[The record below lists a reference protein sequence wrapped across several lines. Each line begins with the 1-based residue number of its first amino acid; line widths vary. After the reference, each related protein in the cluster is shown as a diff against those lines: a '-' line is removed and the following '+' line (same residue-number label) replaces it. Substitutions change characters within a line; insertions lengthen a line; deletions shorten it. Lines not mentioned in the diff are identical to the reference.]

1 MERSELTSMRKVIV
15 IAGPTCSG
23 KTELSLLLA
32 ESIKTEIISADSRQ
46 FYRYLDIGTAKPD
59 ENILKKTKHH
69 FINSLNP
76 GEYYNASKFEKDALA
91 VCEKLIRQ
99 KKIPVIVGGSGLYI
113 KAVVDGIF
121 DSADVDADY
130 RKFLI
135 HQKELYGNEYIYNEL
150 KKVDP
155 ESASKMLPQN
165 WKRVLRALEV
175 HYQTDE
181 PIWKQQRE
189 YKRNVNFKFLQ
200 FGLKWDRTKLYS
212 NIEDRIDNMIID
224 GLVEEVKNILNIGFD
239 KNLNSLNTVG
249 YKEVIS
255 YLNGEI
261 TLDRAIE
268 LIKRNTRRYAKRQL
282 TWFNAD
288 KRITWFKIDTKND
301 LRKIAETIQ
310 NQL

>member
-1 MERSELTSMRKVIV
+1 M
-15 IAGPTCSG
+15 
-23 KTELSLLLA
+23 
-32 ESIKTEIISADSRQ
+32 
-46 FYRYLDIGTAKPD
+46 
-59 ENILKKTKHH
+59 
-69 FINSLNP
+69 
-76 GEYYNASKFEKDALA
+76 
-91 VCEKLIRQ
+91 
-99 KKIPVIVGGSGLYI
+99 YI

-175 HYQTDE
+175 LYQTDE